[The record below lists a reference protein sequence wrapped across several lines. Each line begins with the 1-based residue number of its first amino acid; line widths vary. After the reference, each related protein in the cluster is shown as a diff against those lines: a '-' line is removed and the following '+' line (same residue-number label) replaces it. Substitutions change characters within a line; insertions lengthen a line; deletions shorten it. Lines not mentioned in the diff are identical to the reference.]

1 MHVRFGV
8 GLILTLEIFFVE
20 KETTVLLS
28 CYVQEQIIKLG
39 IKERCSIQD
48 LINAYVDLRA
58 NDEIESQCILSGK
71 KAWFSS
77 RFREFGKCMGKK
89 TGKIGI
95 FRGRLTGNPG
105 KFPEQTYACLACSIA
120 FESSCRLLNWSVVS
134 RSGIARKSSWIIRC
148 VRSRNLLPWSNT
160 QRTTQFKSSS
170 DFRRCF
176 ETVIIH
182 TKKSTLF

>member
-89 TGKIGI
+89 RGKSAFFEVAKPGI
-95 FRGRLTGNPG
+95 REFLKIPG
-105 KFPEQTYACLACSIA
+105 ADVCLVGGGGYVKM
-120 FESSCRLLNWSVVS
+120 SS
-134 RSGIARKSSWIIRC
+134 
-148 VRSRNLLPWSNT
+148 
-160 QRTTQFKSSS
+160 F
-170 DFRRCF
+170 F
-176 ETVIIH
+176 
-182 TKKSTLF
+182 